1 VAAKRIVQTSG
12 VTESEIRKPRR
23 AAAVA
28 ETPESVL
35 ASISER
41 FKDFP
46 ALNVLTR
53 RFNDPSDPGS
63 QPILLKDEATDACT
77 NTEHQT
83 KLKLGAAKC
92 TLCGRP
98 ARRWYVRYFNLGMEG
113 RHSQMREKGYV
124 PVELKELQSSDD
136 VSDLY
141 RSKEDTFVRRG
152 DRGQEILAKTPLE
165 GVLYVKR
172 LQRDRRMADSIS
184 PKKLKAD
191 LAEAAGA
198 ELGDEAGQTIF
209 DGGIQVESV
218 SRSRTTL
225 GAEAELGE
233 HDDE

>member
-1 VAAKRIVQTSG
+1 MAKARIVQTSG
-12 VTESEIRKPRR
+12 VTESELKAARRKP
-23 AAAVA
+23 AVA
-28 ETPESVL
+28 ETPASVL

-63 QPILLKDEATDACT
+63 QPILLKDEASDACT
-77 NTEHQT
+77 NTDHQT
-83 KLKLGAAKC
+83 KLKLGAVTCA
-92 TLCGRP
+92 LCGRP

-124 PVELKELQSSDD
+124 PVEVKELQSADD

-141 RSKEDTFVRRG
+141 RSKEDTYVRRG

-172 LQRDRRMADSIS
+172 LQRDKRMADSIS
-184 PKKLKAD
+184 PKKMKAD

-209 DGGIQVESV
+209 EGGIQVESV
-218 SRSRTTL
+218 TRSRTTL
-225 GAEAELGE
+225 GAEAELGA
-233 HDDE
+233 HDED